1 MSAGNPVLA
10 GQEFELLTAEGGI
23 EGRKVFVRSMTA
35 AVAPDQAVTG
45 SGSLYMGGD
54 RRYEVEL
61 STRGIDLK
69 SLGVFRD
76 SPVTGGELAF
86 VVSGGGTL
94 EHPQASGTVRV
105 LRPSVKGRVLKD
117 LTAGFELD
125 GQLVSY
131 RGAGDLSFSGTY
143 DLKRRVVDLEALFEE
158 AELAPYFA
166 MAGRPE
172 LRGVL
177 SGSAEVEGDVA
188 DPAGLTL
195 NVHVAELDLIFQES
209 PVLSA
214 RDLTVEYE
222 QGSLV
227 IPESRI
233 TLPSGGSM
241 TLSSSRAPGGGLDL
255 AVRGRVP
262 LEVLE
267 LLEADLAGLKG
278 TVRFEIAA
286 AGRILSPRIEG
297 EAFLE
302 DVQYPIPYNDQ
313 LIHSTGGHIRFDGQA
328 IIVEK
333 LTGRLDE
340 GLFEVRGSVGLE
352 DFRPGRI
359 DLALRARM
367 LPVVIPDTMDLVI
380 EGDALING
388 VPGRSLL
395 QADVAVLD
403 AVYYRDHQLN
413 LVAEVGQRILPGGRR
428 GAGVAGPVDLPY
440 LRSME
445 LDVTI
450 IRRGPV
456 LVENNLADL
465 SLDTDLQV
473 RGTLNNP
480 IITGRVEVLKG
491 VVSYQRRDF
500 EVVRGVLEFTDPYR
514 TRAEVDLEARG
525 QVRDWMITLL
535 VTGPLDNLNIALESD
550 PPEEDGVLLSLLATG
565 RTPDELTGVGA
576 LGPRSPASMLAELLA
591 GTYGEELR
599 ETTGLDILELETA
612 APGEGSGTGGIR
624 ITVGEELTRRL
635 TIKYALETRSGDTI
649 RTAIAEYRLLENLL
663 VNGFQ
668 DNRGTYGGDLQ
679 FRLEFR

>member
-1 MSAGNPVLA
+1 
-10 GQEFELLTAEGGI
+10 
-23 EGRKVFVRSMTA
+23 
-35 AVAPDQAVTG
+35 
-45 SGSLYMGGD
+45 
-54 RRYEVEL
+54 
-61 STRGIDLK
+61 
-69 SLGVFRD
+69 
-76 SPVTGGELAF
+76 
-86 VVSGGGTL
+86 
-94 EHPQASGTVRV
+94 
-105 LRPSVKGRVLKD
+105 
-117 LTAGFELD
+117 
-125 GQLVSY
+125 
-131 RGAGDLSFSGTY
+131 
-143 DLKRRVVDLEALFEE
+143 
-158 AELAPYFA
+158 
-166 MAGRPE
+166 
-172 LRGVL
+172 
-177 SGSAEVEGDVA
+177 
-188 DPAGLTL
+188 
-195 NVHVAELDLIFQES
+195 
-209 PVLSA
+209 
-214 RDLTVEYE
+214 
-222 QGSLV
+222 
-227 IPESRI
+227 
-233 TLPSGGSM
+233 
-241 TLSSSRAPGGGLDL
+241 
-255 AVRGRVP
+255 
-262 LEVLE
+262 
-267 LLEADLAGLKG
+267 
-278 TVRFEIAA
+278 
-286 AGRILSPRIEG
+286 
-297 EAFLE
+297 
-302 DVQYPIPYNDQ
+302 
-313 LIHSTGGHIRFDGQA
+313 
-328 IIVEK
+328 
-333 LTGRLDE
+333 
-340 GLFEVRGSVGLE
+340 
-352 DFRPGRI
+352 
-359 DLALRARM
+359 M